1 MNDFTLRISSA
12 PVRYQSILK
21 EADITAG
28 DREKSGN
35 GLIDTDEEK
44 LAAAKAIYEFNQIY
58 VSELSVQQAEERL
71 RAALL
76 ETPHPAGIPVPVM
89 SGSGAVSPHFS
100 MVEAPITAGRKVVVQ
115 SNEVTDDSS
124 PATPQSVPQ
133 LNLGRLNDLIQSK
146 GHPANAP
153 CPVCLGSRVMVM
165 DPMANAPVIAGK

>member
-1 MNDFTLRISSA
+1 MSDFTLRISSA

-21 EADITAG
+21 EADIAAG

-76 ETPHPAGIPVPVM
+76 EAPHPAGIPVPVM
-89 SGSGAVSPHFS
+89 SGSGEASPHFS
-100 MVEAPITAGRKVVVQ
+100 MAEAPIAAGCKVVVQ

-124 PATPQSVPQ
+124 PAAPQSVPQ

-146 GHPANAP
+146 GHPTNVT
-153 CPVCLGSRVMVM
+153 CPSCLGQRTLVL
-165 DPMANAPVIAGK
+165 MANAPVIAGK